1 MHFKSWDAII
11 GQSRIKQVL
20 RSAVATNRLAHAYLF
35 SGPAGTGKSA
45 MAIELA
51 KVMNCEQ
58 GGPDACGRCSSCLKM
73 QSLQHPNLHLVF
85 PLPVGKNEKYGDDPY
100 VKLSDDEIA
109 SIQEELR
116 LKSENPYH
124 TIFLPKANTIKVNS
138 IRAIRAES
146 SMSMFDKG
154 RRVFVVLDAD
164 YLADE
169 GANALLKTLEEPH
182 DDTMLILTTSSPDS
196 LLPTI
201 ISRCQHVRFG
211 PLADGDIADA
221 LKKRESLPAE
231 KAKLVAKC
239 ANGSYSRALDLKD
252 AELGERYDE
261 AVSFL
266 RSALYRPPQE
276 LLNEIDK
283 LVAERERPEI
293 ADALKLL
300 ESWLRETMLYGQ
312 GILKKDDVVNA
323 ETMEKFLRH
332 HPAVDYQQAY
342 HKLEY
347 AISLLDKNVYIP
359 LVLISLALEL
369 RAVIVEQAHD
379 RRSSLSVEA

>member
-1 MHFKSWDAII
+1 MSWDSII

-20 RSAVATNRLAHAYLF
+20 RSAVASNRLAHAYLF
-35 SGPAGTGKSA
+35 SGAAGTGKSA

-51 KVMNCEQ
+51 KVINCEQ
-58 GGPDACGRCSSCLKM
+58 SGPDACGRCSSCLKM

-100 VKLSDDEIA
+100 VKLSDDDIA

-116 LKSENPYH
+116 LKSENLYH
-124 TIFLPKANTIKVNS
+124 KIFLPKANTIKVNS
-138 IRAIRAES
+138 IRDIRTES

-211 PLADGDIADA
+211 PLADGDVADA
-221 LKKRESLPAE
+221 LKQRESLPAE

-266 RSALYRPPQE
+266 RSALYRPPHE
-276 LLNEIDK
+276 LLNEIDT
-283 LVAERERPEI
+283 LVAERERNEI
-293 ADALKLL
+293 AGALTLL

-312 GILKKDDVVNA
+312 GILKKEDVVNA

-332 HPAVDYQQAY
+332 HPAIDYQQSFQ
-342 HKLEY
+342 KLEY

-369 RAVIVEQAHD
+369 RAVIVEQTRD